1 MFTRLIKERDEQG
14 KIKSYE
20 LLFDG
25 KPIPEGKK
33 YCPSCTQL
41 LDLSSFSAKG
51 NACKTCATQRA
62 KNWRVVKENNPDW
75 RKERNA
81 QIVENNRKLKRKMV
95 ELKGDCCSACGN
107 QYPDVVYDFHHL
119 DPSEKDFNIGQ
130 SRNWPKIEKELA
142 KCVMLCANCHRIEH
156 FHNG

>member
-1 MFTRLIKERDEQG
+1 MFTRLIKERDNQG

-33 YCPSCTQL
+33 YCPSCKQL

-51 NACKTCATQRA
+51 NACKACATQRA

-81 QIVENNRKLKRKMV
+81 QLADNNRQLKRKMV
-95 ELKGDCCSACGN
+95 ELMGNVCADCVH
-107 QYPDVVYDFHHL
+107 QYPDYVYDFHHL
-119 DPSEKDFNIGQ
+119 DPAQKDFSIGK
-130 SRNWPKIEKELA
+130 SRNWSKIEKELS
-142 KCVMLCANCHRIEH
+142 KCVMLCANCHRIRH
-156 FHNG
+156 YNND

>member
-1 MFTRLIKERDEQG
+1 MFTRLIKERDKQG

-25 KPIPEGKK
+25 KPIPKGKK

-51 NACKTCATQRA
+51 NACKPCASQRT
-62 KNWRVVKENNPDW
+62 KNWAVVKENNPNW

-81 QIVENNRKLKRKMV
+81 QIAENSRKLKRKMV
-95 ELKGDCCSACGN
+95 ELKGDCCSSCGN
-107 QYPDVVYDFHHL
+107 KYPDVVYDFHHL
-119 DPSEKDFNIGQ
+119 DPSQKDFNIGS
-130 SRNWPKIEKELA
+130 SRNWLKIEKELA